1 MTKNLNFWVMPNADL
16 DTKKLIDRE
25 LSRFTLLHPHIQV
38 TSRVIPWLHSWPE
51 IMKACKEKFGV
62 DALML
67 GTTWVQTLAY
77 LKALKP
83 LDGEHINTGGFIRE
97 YLRLS
102 THGKRLWALPWFCEA
117 NVMFYRKDHLE
128 QAGTKPENI
137 RTWNDFTA
145 LCAKLKK
152 TVYAG
157 KTTAPVG
164 FSIQP
169 DQTFAQNL
177 SCFIWSHGGD
187 FISANGKSFPIADKK
202 ALRGFTTLLS
212 LISRGYVSKD
222 SLNISTGEVI
232 GDFFS
237 RGAFTFIISS
247 PWPIRLYL
255 SPESPLY
262 IGKEKAGKFGIMNL
276 PGGPAGRFNFTGG
289 STLAVTSFSAH
300 QEEAVMLVKFLASAQ
315 SQERYCKSIGML
327 PARLDTKIHLPLLK
341 GREEVFE
348 AAVSKYGK
356 SFPPHPLWG
365 SVERIV
371 ISGMSYALSGY
382 CKDRNTK
389 RFVAS
394 LREVGTEIDRIFKIF
409 GE

>member
-25 LSRFTLLHPHIQV
+25 LSRFSRLHPSIRV

-51 IMKACKEKFGV
+51 IMKACKEKDGV

-77 LKALKP
+77 LKALRP
-83 LDGEHINTGGFIRE
+83 LDGEHIATGGFIRE
-97 YLRLS
+97 YLKLS
-102 THGKRLWALPWFCEA
+102 GYGKRLWALPWFCEA
-117 NVMFYRKDHLE
+117 NVMFYRKDLLE
-128 QAGTKPENI
+128 QLGVEPESI
-137 RTWNDFTA
+137 RTWNDFSA
-145 LCAKLKK
+145 VCARLRKACPPL
-152 TVYAG
+152 
-157 KTTAPVG
+157 G
-164 FSIQP
+164 FSLQP

-187 FISANGKSFPIADKK
+187 FISPDGKSFPIADKK
-202 ALRGFTTLLS
+202 ALKGFSMLLS
-212 LISRGYVSKD
+212 LISKGYVSRD

-232 GDFFS
+232 GDFFF
-237 RGAFTFIISS
+237 RGAYAFIISS

-255 SPESPLY
+255 NPESPLY
-262 IGKEKAGKFGIMNL
+262 VGRERDGKFGIMNI

-289 STLAVTSFSAH
+289 STLAVTSFSRH

-315 SQERYCKSIGML
+315 SQERYCRSIGML
-327 PARLDTKIHLPLLK
+327 PARTDAKIHLPLLQGK
-341 GREEVFE
+341 ESIFE

-371 ISGMSYALSGY
+371 ISGMSYALNGY
-382 CKDRNTK
+382 VKDRRMS